1 MLQTRS
7 RVVRPALAAVFL
19 TLVALLAQVVATT
32 ARAAPAF
39 DPSRQEL
46 EAILDDLKAWL
57 PGGWDSFPQ
66 IWHERTVRAPI
77 GGEHEHW
84 YRTFALIDA
93 PQVGAVVF
101 YGQINMGG
109 RDGPMMPRSQILY
122 TAVID
127 EQRGVVNVNGQ
138 VLADTEKFEDLHKHP
153 ELWKEVR
160 QRNPAAIKCDFIW
173 RRSGTQIVGVL
184 DGKTDERRKAG
195 PGTCSY
201 VTDVGNQQFHADAEW
216 VLSPEELWLY
226 DTNRIEGLLFN
237 GREDRTHVRLYRS
250 RSYSCSVSD
259 RNGKRTLP
267 AYDRGYKAE
276 VVDNSGRKLEAMLLR
291 AWYPGADGTGLVDRL
306 RLMLGEPGMEK
317 IVATEDAA
325 AIAGR
330 IRLSAAGVE
339 IDCSLTVR

>member
-7 RVVRPALAAVFL
+7 RVIRPALTAALL
-19 TLVALLAQVVATT
+19 TLVVGIATP
-32 ARAAPAF
+32 ASAAPAF

-46 EAILDDLKAWL
+46 ESILDDLKAWL

-77 GGEHEHW
+77 GGEHDHW
-84 YRTFALIDA
+84 YRSFALIDA

-101 YGQINMGG
+101 YGQINLGG

-138 VLADTEKFEDLHKHP
+138 VLADAEKYEDLQKHP

-201 VTDVGNQQFHADAEW
+201 VTNVGNQQFYADAEW

-250 RSYSCSVSD
+250 RAYSCSVTD
-259 RNGKRTLP
+259 RTGKRTLP

-276 VVDNSGRKLEAMLLR
+276 VVDKGGRKLEAMLLR
-291 AWYPGADGTGLVDRL
+291 AWYPGADGTGLDDRL
-306 RLMLGEPGMEK
+306 RLMLGDPGMEK

-325 AIAGR
+325 AMAGR
-330 IRLSAAGVE
+330 IRLSSAGVK
-339 IDCSLTVR
+339 IDCSLAAR